1 MPTADEVRELLE
13 RDLRGA
19 EIAVVDTTGGG
30 DHFDIAVTSDR
41 FKGLSRVDQHRLIH
55 DSLRDRI
62 GDGSIHAVAIRTKVP
77 EDVQ

>member
-1 MPTADEVRELLE
+1 MPTADEVRKLLE

-30 DHFDIAVTSDR
+30 DHFDIEVTSDR
-41 FKGLSRVDQHRLIH
+41 FKGLSRIDQHRLIH
-55 DSLRDRI
+55 DSLGERI